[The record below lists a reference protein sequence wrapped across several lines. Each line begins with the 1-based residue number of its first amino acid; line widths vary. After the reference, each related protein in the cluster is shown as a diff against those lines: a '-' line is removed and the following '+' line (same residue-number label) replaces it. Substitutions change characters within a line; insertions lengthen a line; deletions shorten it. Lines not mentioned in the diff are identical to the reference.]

1 MLRFSGPNGEHCLL
15 SDKRE
20 NYPTKFMKST
30 KIIFFAALLCVVD
43 SFAVSITPTSPL
55 YSTGGFKDPSDD
67 PLHPT
72 DRSHPWGGG
81 QDLSG
86 ARTLAESFSL
96 QFDSVLS
103 RVELWSYD
111 TVDGSTGTLQEIQ
124 YAIYTGAT
132 QPTGSPVASGLGQI
146 VNSAPLDGHRSHG
159 DSALQVIATVFDLL
173 APVELLP
180 NVTYWLALTAR
191 TDRFGVSNNS
201 QWAEAGNGAAGGT
214 YLDQAGTGWIPVAGD
229 RAFQLDGAGSG
240 VPDAGSSLLLLVL
253 AMVPLA
259 KLGRSEGRPEI

>member
-1 MLRFSGPNGEHCLL
+1 MVHNPWPNTA
-15 SDKRE
+15 E
-20 NYPTKFMKST
+20 N
-30 KIIFFAALLCVVD
+30 A
-43 SFAVSITPTSPL
+43 
-55 YSTGGFKDPSDD
+55 
-67 PLHPT
+67 
-72 DRSHPWGGG
+72 GGG
-81 QDLSG
+81 ITTHGGLAIYRSLLANNAVNAVG
-86 ARTLAESFSL
+86 AFGGGIATTL
-96 QFDSVLS
+96 
-103 RVELWSYD
+103 
-111 TVDGSTGTLQEIQ
+111 GSTM
-124 YAIYTGAT
+124 
-132 QPTGSPVASGLGQI
+132 VI
-146 VNSAPLDGHRSHG
+146 VNSTFSSNSAPLDGHRSHG

-240 VPDAGSSLLLLVL
+240 VPDGGSSLLLLVL

-259 KLGRSEGRPEI
+259 KLRRLKAGVPF

>member
-1 MLRFSGPNGEHCLL
+1 
-15 SDKRE
+15 
-20 NYPTKFMKST
+20 MKST
-30 KIIFFAALLCVVD
+30 QLIFFAAFLCAVD
-43 SFAVSITPTSPL
+43 SFAVSITPTSPV

-72 DRSHPWGGG
+72 VRSHPWLGAP
-81 QDLSG
+81 DLSG

-111 TVDGSTGTLQEIQ
+111 TVDGNSGTLQEIQ
-124 YAIYTGAT
+124 YAIYSGAT
-132 QPTGSPVASGLGQI
+132 QPTGNPVASGLGQI
-146 VNSAPLDGHRSHG
+146 VSSAPLDGHRSHG

-173 APVELLP
+173 APVELVP

-191 TDRFGVSNNS
+191 TDPFGVSNSS
-201 QWAEAGNGAAGGT
+201 QWSEAGNGADGGT
-214 YLDQAGTGWIPVAGD
+214 YWATTGTGWTAVAGD
-229 RAFQLDGAGSG
+229 RAFQLDGVVSG
-240 VPDAGSSLLLLVL
+240 VPDAGNSLLLLVL

-259 KLGRSEGRPEI
+259 GLRRIGAGAPV